1 VAHARAEGKL
11 QEERATLSRFDNELK
26 DLANVIKEKKHAVSQ
41 ADLNLKSLEHAIQ
54 VLGKEKTT
62 AIHTVANLEKMHD
75 WITEESEYVCL
86 LRVGRPPTDECACG

>member
-1 VAHARAEGKL
+1 M
-11 QEERATLSRFDNELK
+11 
-26 DLANVIKEKKHAVSQ
+26 IKEKKHIVSQ

-75 WITEESEYVCL
+75 WIVEESEYIF
-86 LRVGRPPTDECACG
+86 